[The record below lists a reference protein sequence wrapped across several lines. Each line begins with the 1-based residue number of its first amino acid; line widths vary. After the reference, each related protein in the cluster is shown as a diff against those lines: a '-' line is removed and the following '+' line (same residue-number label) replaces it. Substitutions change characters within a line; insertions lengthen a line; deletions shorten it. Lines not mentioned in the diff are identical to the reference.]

1 VKSANNPV
9 LANKINQVCIF
20 PNKKSQLQI
29 AAGIVHFRKNYLLI
43 VIDMGTQLRHNAILG
58 LKTSNPFACLSIY
71 EKHQGWHT
79 QNLVLHRDSR
89 RVVNVQLNYLHL
101 A

>member
-43 VIDMGTQLRHNAILG
+43 VIDMGSQL
-58 LKTSNPFACLSIY
+58 
-71 EKHQGWHT
+71 
-79 QNLVLHRDSR
+79 
-89 RVVNVQLNYLHL
+89 
-101 A
+101 

>member
-43 VIDMGTQLRHNAILG
+43 VIDMGTQLRYDAILG
-58 LKTSNPFACLSIY
+58 LKTSNPFDVICDDPGDILGVSS
-71 EKHQGWHT
+71 
-79 QNLVLHRDSR
+79 DD
-89 RVVNVQLNYLHL
+89 
-101 A
+101 